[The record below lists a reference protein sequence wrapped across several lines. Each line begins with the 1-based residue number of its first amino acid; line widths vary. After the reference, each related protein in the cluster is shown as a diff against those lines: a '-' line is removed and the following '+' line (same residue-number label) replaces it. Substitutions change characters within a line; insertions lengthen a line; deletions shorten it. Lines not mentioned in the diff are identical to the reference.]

1 MNRESSI
8 SKIATVK
15 INDCQ
20 VQIYPIYL
28 MIGEK
33 NCKNPYQK
41 KVFLKDENDISCIKS
56 SKLKLK
62 FNDDTFVSKP
72 YHIIFI
78 QL

>member
-1 MNRESSI
+1 
-8 SKIATVK
+8 
-15 INDCQ
+15 
-20 VQIYPIYL
+20 

-72 YHIIFI
+72 YHSIFI